1 MIFIGGIQPK
11 TRIIEGQA
19 RPCPL
24 CGRIRAHYRRVDHYL
39 SFFFIPVLRI
49 KKGEPFLACDTCQQE
64 VQEMVQSGEIVAAAP
79 AAACSQCGRRLES
92 DYDFCP
98 GCGRRVDPR

>member
-1 MIFIGGIQPK
+1 MIFIGGVQPK
-11 TRIIEGQA
+11 TKIIEGQA

-24 CGRIRAHYRRVDHYL
+24 CGRIRARYRRVDHYL

-64 VQEMVQSGEIVAAAP
+64 VQEMVRGGEIP
-79 AAACSQCGRRLES
+79 ADSPARACPQCERGLEP
-92 DYDFCP
+92 DYNFCP
-98 GCGRRVDPR
+98 GCGRRVEPL